1 MKQKFNVT
9 GMTCSA
15 CSAHVE
21 KAVSRLDGVQKA
33 EVSLMTNSMTVQY
46 DEDVLSPGG
55 IIDAVVHAG
64 YGASL
69 PEAAAV
75 KTAAARPEAR
85 MEEELSAMKH
95 RLVWSFVF
103 LIPLFYISMG
113 HMMGAPLPEFLL
125 GMENAVAFGLTQL
138 LLTLPIMYLN
148 DKYYKVGFKT
158 LLHRAPNMDS
168 LIAVGS
174 AAAVVYGVFAIYQMG
189 YGLGH
194 GDLELTARY
203 HMDLYFESA
212 GMILTLITL
221 GKFLETRS
229 KGKTSQA
236 ITRLMDLAP
245 KTAAVLRDGQEVEI
259 PVEEVRVG
267 DRIVVRPG
275 QSIPVDGV
283 IVEGSS
289 AVDESALTG
298 ESLPVDKGPGDKVA
312 AAAINQSGS
321 FTFEASRV
329 GEDTTLAQ
337 MIRLV
342 EEASS
347 SKAPIAKLADKVA
360 GVFVPVVMAI
370 AAVTALVWFVA
381 SGYDVTRALTAGV
394 AVLVISC
401 PCALG
406 LATPVA
412 IMVGTGK
419 GAENGILIKSAE
431 ALETLHTVNT
441 VVLDKTGTL
450 TQGKPMVTDLLPGED
465 MDEDGLLILAACL
478 EGPSEHPLAAAI
490 VEESQEAGP
499 PHHLSGRA
507 SPPST
512 AGASGPC

>member
-1 MKQKFNVT
+1 MKQKFDVT

-21 KAVSRLDGVQKA
+21 KAVNKLEGVRRA

-55 IIDAVVHAG
+55 IIDAVIHAG

-69 PEAAAV
+69 PE
-75 KTAAARPEAR
+75 TAAARPEAR
-85 MEEELSAMKH
+85 LEEELSAMKH
-95 RLVWSFVF
+95 RLIWSFVF
-103 LIPLFYISMG
+103 LVPLFYISMG
-113 HMMGAPLPEFLL
+113 HMMGAPLPSFLL

-148 DKYYKVGFKT
+148 DKYYQVGFQT

-194 GDLELTARY
+194 GDLELAAQY

-236 ITRLMDLAP
+236 ISRLMDLAP

-298 ESLPVDKGPGDKVA
+298 ESIPVDKGPGDTVA
-312 AAAINQSGS
+312 AAAINRSGS

-347 SKAPIAKLADKVA
+347 SKAPISKLADKVA
-360 GVFVPVVMAI
+360 GVFVPTVMVIAAI
-370 AAVTALVWFVA
+370 AAGAWWF
-381 SGYDVTRALTAGV
+381 
-394 AVLVISC
+394 
-401 PCALG
+401 
-406 LATPVA
+406 AT
-412 IMVGTGK
+412 G
-419 GAENGILIKSAE
+419 SAW
-431 ALETLHTVNT
+431 
-441 VVLDKTGTL
+441 
-450 TQGKPMVTDLLPGED
+450 P
-465 MDEDGLLILAACL
+465 AAMTSP
-478 EGPSEHPLAAAI
+478 GPS
-490 VEESQEAGP
+490 P
-499 PHHLSGRA
+499 PGWQSWS
-507 SPPST
+507 SPAP
-512 AGASGPC
+512 APWAWPPP